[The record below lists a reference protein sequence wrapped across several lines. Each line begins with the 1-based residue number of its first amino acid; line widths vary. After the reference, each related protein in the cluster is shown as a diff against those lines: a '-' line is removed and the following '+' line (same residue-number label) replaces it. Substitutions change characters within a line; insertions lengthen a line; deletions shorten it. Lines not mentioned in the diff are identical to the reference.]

1 MTTHAQQSKT
11 VSIAAQVAQL
21 PHLPMQNIWAMWDAH
36 FDERPQHHRLLPG
49 TMLSRFFDDQEH
61 KVVVRGVRDFE
72 YRGQRFKS
80 LSAIARLI
88 AGCPWSG
95 PAFFGLKSTKKE
107 AA

>member
-1 MTTHAQQSKT
+1 
-11 VSIAAQVAQL
+11 
-21 PHLPMQNIWAMWDAH
+21 MQGDA
-36 FDERPQHHRLLPG
+36 DRLLPG
-49 TMLSRFFDDQEH
+49 TMLTRFYDDQEH

-95 PAFFGLKSTKKE
+95 PAFFGLKSNKKE